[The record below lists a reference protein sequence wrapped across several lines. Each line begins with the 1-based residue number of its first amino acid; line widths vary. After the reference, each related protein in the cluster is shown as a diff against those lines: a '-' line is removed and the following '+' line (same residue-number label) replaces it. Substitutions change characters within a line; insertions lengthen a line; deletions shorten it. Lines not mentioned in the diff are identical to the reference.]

1 MRVIDTARARRKKR
15 ITKKKSGQLSW
26 HKKTNSSRLMC
37 KRIVGETELVIDL
50 LEDDSINCI
59 YFYICKEFL
68 NTSE

>member
-1 MRVIDTARARRKKR
+1 
-15 ITKKKSGQLSW
+15 
-26 HKKTNSSRLMC
+26 MC

-59 YFYICKEFL
+59 YFYICEEFL

>member
-1 MRVIDTARARRKKR
+1 
-15 ITKKKSGQLSW
+15 
-26 HKKTNSSRLMC
+26 MC

-59 YFYICKEFL
+59 YFYICEEFFL